1 MAIHGVDRARAQLK
15 QQIAALN
22 ACVQLRALFPPEA
35 LAAALQQ
42 LVTRCAALAG
52 GPRACSRAAAAH
64 AALSPPACAQDAAA
78 GALHALCHPGARRG
92 GGRPGRGRGRGAA
105 HRARGR
111 AGAGGRAAA
120 ARLRAR
126 AARRPGVARDLG
138 RAQPVARVAH
148 GRRADRAR
156 LLPGHAAGAPGH
168 RVRVGHTAPDSSLD
182 APQAGR
188 PGSPPERPR
197 ARAQLPPKQLAETLK
212 QLPDS
217 LALRLA
223 DFAAAPGCPVAAT
236 RQSRTLLSE
245 NARAL
250 RGAAAAKA
258 CPARMRPPAAGVG
271 PGADRAAA
279 PAQEAA
285 AELARQN
292 ERSEAA
298 AVAAGAG
305 ASAAEAAAAADAARR
320 AAEELARRTSA
331 AAAAAAAA
339 QAAALEE
346 PAHA

>member
-42 LVTRCAALAG
+42 LVTRCAAQPARL
-52 GPRACSRAAAAH
+52 RACSRAAAAR
-64 AALSPPACAQDAAA
+64 AALSPGARAGRRCRCSSCALSSRCATRRGAGGPGA
-78 GALHALCHPGARRG
+78 GASAGV
-92 GGRPGRGRGRGAA
+92 A
-105 HRARGR
+105 HRRGR

-120 ARLRAR
+120 ARLRAG